1 MDCFWL
7 MGRSLKSAKAA
18 GSSFET
24 LVSNYLALKVDDR
37 IERRRLS
44 GAFDKGDISGVRIH
58 GQRIVI
64 ECKNYG
70 GKLSVGPWLNETE
83 TERLNDSALAGFVV
97 AKRRGTTKPEEQIVL
112 MTLEDCVALI
122 TGSR

>member
-1 MDCFWL
+1 

-44 GAFDKGDISGVRIH
+44 GAFDKGDISGLRIH

-112 MTLEDCVALI
+112 MTLENCVALI